1 MLVTDIHAAVKDLVN
16 AIDEPLPV
24 GLT

>member
-1 MLVTDIHAAVKDLVN
+1 MLVTDIRAAVKDLVN